1 MNDVKGPGR
10 NRPGNNREISARKET
25 KFGWVYHRE
34 PVARRMTDAW
44 LKGERVRGSCEGG
57 AALKT
62 FTADAPVGLV
72 RSQGPCKFQHH
83 QEEIMTVFCPLCGN
97 NEHLVGDEDL
107 GTDGMFYSC
116 RGHEGGCGST
126 FRVTPDGE
134 CVDIF

>member
-1 MNDVKGPGR
+1 MNEENDHGR
-10 NRPGNNREISARKET
+10 NGPVNSGEMPARKET
-25 KFGWVYHRE
+25 KIGQAF
-34 PVARRMTDAW
+34 RRGPDACRITDTW
-44 LKGERVRGSCEGG
+44 LKGERTRGYTKKR